1 MCHRTTASPARQKLP
16 GLSTIA
22 GKQQLWTIGGSSCL
36 EIICISTPSDGTFL
50 STEIIVLS
58 PGRTKNTLNTVQ
70 SQYDNKNK
78 VTDV

>member
-1 MCHRTTASPARQKLP
+1 MCLRTTASPALQKMS
-16 GLSTIA
+16 GLSTTA

-50 STEIIVLS
+50 SSEIPVLS
-58 PGRTKNTLNTVQ
+58 PGRTKKTLKTVQ